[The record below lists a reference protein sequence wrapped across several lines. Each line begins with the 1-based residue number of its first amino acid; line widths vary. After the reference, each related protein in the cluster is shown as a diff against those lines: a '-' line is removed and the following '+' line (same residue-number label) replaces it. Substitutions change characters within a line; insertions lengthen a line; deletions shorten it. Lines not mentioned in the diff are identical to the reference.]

1 MQASIWIRWLRWL
14 LQKQLTKKPVVVL
27 NMDETTVHSSC
38 DKRRGLHVG
47 LSKRFAHV
55 RRPFRRLGSRRCSL
69 IAVICNSPE
78 LQQVLPQVILPRQR
92 LKQQPRQAMK
102 RMYAEMGAPIEAW
115 HGSSGFADSN
125 VLKMWLR
132 TMAKCIRSKLGDV
145 HILLTMDSAPAHLSQ
160 EVLQLAKKLD
170 MHVALIPAR
179 CTWFLQMLDVK
190 VFQHFKRTLRRNV
203 MAAEDVEQSDVLRW
217 PTYVRAVAEAIH
229 RHLVQADWSAALA
242 AMSMGSL
249 PGPAD
254 PTLASLIACE
264 NLQPRPPTTAEFL
277 GMAGRTHQ
285 KSTIPWSRLLR
296 LDESAEQEFN
306 EDPKALCSEVP
317 PDECQ
322 TLPVAG
328 APRQCTS
335 SSGSTSS
342 GVFRPTEHL
351 PSNIVRLSARNRLTP
366 ALNHRVKVEPPDRVG
381 PAVSTRR
388 QARTPDSDVQK
399 SFAKSEI

>member
-1 MQASIWIRWLRWL
+1 MVQASIWIRWLRWL
-14 LQKQLTKKPVVVL
+14 LQKKLTGKPVVVL

-47 LSKRFAHV
+47 LSKRCAHV

-69 IAVICNSPE
+69 IAVICNSPA
-78 LQQVLPQVILPRQR
+78 LQKVLPQVILPRQR

-115 HGSSGFADSN
+115 HGSSGFADSS

-132 TMAKCIRSKLGDV
+132 TMDRCIRANLGDV

-160 EVLQLAKKLD
+160 EVLQLAKKMD

-179 CTWFLQMLDVK
+179 CTWFLQTLDVK

-203 MAAEDVEQSDVLRW
+203 MAAEDVEPSDVLRC
-217 PTYVRAVAEAIH
+217 PTYVRAVAASIH
-229 RHLVQADWSAALA
+229 THLVQADWSAALA

-254 PTLASLIACE
+254 PTLASLMACE
-264 NLQPRPPTTAEFL
+264 DLQPRPPTTAEFL
-277 GMAGRTHQ
+277 GLAGRTHQ
-285 KSTIPWSRLLR
+285 TSTIPWSSLLR
-296 LDESAEQEFN
+296 LDEGAEPEFS
-306 EDPKALCSEVP
+306 EDPKPPCSHVP
-317 PDECQ
+317 PDGCQ
-322 TLPVAG
+322 TLPVAD
-328 APRQCTS
+328 APQQCTS
-335 SSGSTSS
+335 SSSSMSS

-351 PSNIVRLSARNRLTP
+351 PSSIVRLSARNRLPP
-366 ALNHRVKVEPPDRVG
+366 ALNHSVKVEPPDRVG
-381 PAVSTRR
+381 PAAGTRS
-388 QARTPDSDVQK
+388 QTRTPHGDVKK
-399 SFAKSEI
+399 SPA